1 MGNEDKE
8 KTEGTKKR
16 LTLTDSRA
24 VRASLCKLARQY
36 HNGQIPDVKI
46 RNLTYILNSI
56 VQADKFIN
64 VETELSSKFDQLERL
79 VSGQGGTVI
88 DTKDIDS
95 PYAQNLKKQ
104 LENERKINEDLQA
117 DILDMKR
124 QLAGIQADSGAG
136 IDG

>member
-1 MGNEDKE
+1 MGTENNE
-8 KTEGTKKR
+8 KTESTKKR

-24 VRASLCKLARQY
+24 VRASLCKLARAY

-56 VQADKFIN
+56 LGADKFIN
-64 VETELSSKFDQLERL
+64 VESELTGKFEQLERL
-79 VSGQGGTVI
+79 VSGQGGTLI
-88 DTKDIDS
+88 DPKDIDS

-104 LENERKINEDLQA
+104 LENERRINENLQA

-124 QLAGIQADSGAG
+124 QLAGIRADSEQGA
-136 IDG
+136 DV